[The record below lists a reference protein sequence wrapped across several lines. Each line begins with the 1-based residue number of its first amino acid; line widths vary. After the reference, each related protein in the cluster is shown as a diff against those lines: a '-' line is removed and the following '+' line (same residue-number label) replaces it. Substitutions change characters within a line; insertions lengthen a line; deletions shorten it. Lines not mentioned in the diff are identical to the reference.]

1 MQTEKIISPEKRAN
15 RIRLIAFDVD
25 GVLTDGKV
33 TYSTSG
39 DEEKSFNIRDGHGIK
54 LAMRAGM
61 KVAFITGRT
70 SAVVKRRSDEL
81 GVDFLFQGSLEKIKA
96 LESILADS
104 GIDSSEV
111 AFLGDDLIDLP
122 VVQRVGLGC
131 SVADGVAEL
140 RERSHFTTIA
150 RGGEGAARELIEFI
164 LKAQGLWDSAVSK
177 YLE

>member
-61 KVAFITGRT
+61 KVAVHYGPDE
-70 SAVVKRRSDEL
+70 RRCEAPI
-81 GVDFLFQGSLEKIKA
+81 G
-96 LESILADS
+96 
-104 GIDSSEV
+104 
-111 AFLGDDLIDLP
+111 
-122 VVQRVGLGC
+122 
-131 SVADGVAEL
+131 
-140 RERSHFTTIA
+140 
-150 RGGEGAARELIEFI
+150 
-164 LKAQGLWDSAVSK
+164 
-177 YLE
+177 